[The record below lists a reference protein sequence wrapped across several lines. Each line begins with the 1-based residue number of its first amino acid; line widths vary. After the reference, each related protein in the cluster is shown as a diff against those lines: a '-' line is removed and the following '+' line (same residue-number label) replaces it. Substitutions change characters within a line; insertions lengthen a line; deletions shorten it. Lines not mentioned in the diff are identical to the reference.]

1 MAANSS
7 LENRLGEISK
17 DRRLTLVDLSDLTGI
32 SYSTVRRMVVEGT
45 DPPLGNALSMSRV
58 LGLPLRELYCIATAH
73 EELVAL
79 GKVGLAFDGPL
90 LAAGVAGAGLYMNG
104 AGSAGDC

>member
-1 MAANSS
+1 MVMNSS

-17 DRRLTLVDLSDLTGI
+17 VRRLTLVDLSDLTGI

-58 LGLPLRELYCIATAH
+58 LGLPLKELYCIGAAD
-73 EELVAL
+73 ERVVAL
-79 GKVGLAFDGPL
+79 
-90 LAAGVAGAGLYMNG
+90 
-104 AGSAGDC
+104 

>member
-1 MAANSS
+1 MATNSS

-17 DRRLTLVDLSDLTGI
+17 GQRLTLVDLSDLTGI

-58 LGLPLRELYCIATAH
+58 LGLPLRELYCIAMADQGV
-73 EELVAL
+73 VAL
-79 GKVGLAFDGPL
+79 GTVGHPFGEPL
-90 LAAGVAGAGLYMNG
+90 LATGVAGV
-104 AGSAGDC
+104 GST